1 MKQVTLSYSADAVQY
16 HGSTTQARAI
26 EMWIA
31 GAHYDEPQVRTRDV
45 RPFTFLTWNG
55 EVTVQPSDWVIC
67 LGDREFIAMHPASYK
82 RVFEE
87 VNDE

>member
-1 MKQVTLSYSADAVQY
+1 MKQVQLRYPADAVQY

-31 GAHYDEPQVRTRDV
+31 GAHYLEPQVRTRDV
-45 RPFTFLTWNG
+45 RPFTFLSWNG
-55 EVTVQPSDWVIC
+55 QVTVQPSDWVVCI
-67 LGDREFIAMHPASYK
+67 GDGEFIAIHPAAYR

-87 VNDE
+87 MEDE